1 MTDVRRA
8 RHRTEAAREVIWSWR
23 LSARSHRSVIHV
35 NQRPT
40 SVTSAKQTRPVTSS
54 REFWT
59 SSLVL
64 WRQRLTS
71 RMLLSVVLRYL
82 SDKST
87 MILSSASLQ
96 TGTEADS
103 GVKFF
108 SQGSQSQRKTVEET
122 IVSTRAT
129 WHREG
134 RRKSRR
140 VQKSRLSHRV
150 KRPLTELKRCWADQ
164 GDPCLTR
171 WSWITLLL
179 YDETIPS
186 VSFTPDVS
194 NLSLQNFVT
203 RTTDTSSH
211 PKRIVSIREYVQWMT
226 EYSKSVRARKI
237 HSSESVEKWG
247 NCTRLRCCT
256 DWCKDFLAHAEILE
270 CRILR
275 FVSSPFSQCWFER
288 RQERR
293 NLSCHGAGSSH
304 FSSSPLTD
312 ICSRSIPPGDLLGI
326 DVILPMSKRW
336 RRGESYLAKLGQ
348 KQHLRL
354 QDNFSTNNIDPL
366 RALKKRQEKVIT
378 VTLEFQRLEESFVVS
393 SLDDLS
399 CTDQEIV
406 AVIELK

>member
-1 MTDVRRA
+1 MSRATTLSHDLMNWGRTSVCFWRRSFFWKGRSTCKRSMTDVRRA

-40 SVTSAKQTRPVTSS
+40 WVTSAKQTRPVTSS

-64 WRQRLTS
+64 WRQRPTS
-71 RMLLSVVLRYL
+71 RMLLSVVLRCL
-82 SDKST
+82 SDKFT
-87 MILSSASLQ
+87 MIVSSASLQ

-103 GVKFF
+103 GVKFL

-164 GDPCLTR
+164 GDLCLTR

-186 VSFTPDVS
+186 VC
-194 NLSLQNFVT
+194 
-203 RTTDTSSH
+203 
-211 PKRIVSIREYVQWMT
+211 I
-226 EYSKSVRARKI
+226 I
-237 HSSESVEKWG
+237 HSWRLESFFAKLHDTDYWHVFTSEADRVDTGVCPMSDWILKVCPRSEDSFLRICGEMRQLYASKMLH
-247 NCTRLRCCT
+247 RLT
-256 DWCKDFLAHAEILE
+256 
-270 CRILR
+270 
-275 FVSSPFSQCWFER
+275 QG
-288 RQERR
+288 
-293 NLSCHGAGSSH
+293 LSC
-304 FSSSPLTD
+304 
-312 ICSRSIPPGDLLGI
+312 SRGDSG
-326 DVILPMSKRW
+326 V
-336 RRGESYLAKLGQ
+336 SYTTI
-348 KQHLRL
+348 R
-354 QDNFSTNNIDPL
+354 
-366 RALKKRQEKVIT
+366 
-378 VTLEFQRLEESFVVS
+378 VVS
-393 SLDDLS
+393 VQSM
-399 CTDQEIV
+399 EIRK
-406 AVIELK
+406 ASRET